1 MFLKAEVLTVLGL
14 MTLGFSCHKHVIS
27 KAYIF
32 RIAEDKVLFLSLCS
46 ASQSFY
52 QVLCLFLTCSE
63 DSPCSGMEHLL
74 PRAQILLTAD
84 LSQVSVSQGT
94 TCSSDFIFQ
103 VLVLRILELVGT
115 DFEW

>member
-1 MFLKAEVLTVLGL
+1 
-14 MTLGFSCHKHVIS
+14 
-27 KAYIF
+27 
-32 RIAEDKVLFLSLCS
+32 
-46 ASQSFY
+46 
-52 QVLCLFLTCSE
+52 
-63 DSPCSGMEHLL
+63 MEHLL
-74 PRAQILLTAD
+74 PRAQIVLTAD